1 MSEPTVA
8 SDPPAAERA
17 VSPKSRDGHFRVRW
31 FPLGWACIALVA
43 QVVFLTALVPLLPSS
58 FLVWFNADR
67 AGPGDMYYR
76 FDTAT
81 FGGVGWV
88 AVAVFAIAGLA
99 CALFTRSGRDWPLF
113 VALGV
118 CTVAPLLIGLL
129 YASVIW
135 QLGRTTPAEEIP
147 GGVGAIVLAVG
158 IAALIGS
165 LYTLVA
171 GRRR

>member
-1 MSEPTVA
+1 MTDSTGA

-17 VSPKSRDGHFRVRW
+17 VSPKNRHDYFRVRW
-31 FPLGWACIALVA
+31 FPLGWAGIALVA
-43 QVVFLTALVPLLPSS
+43 QVVFLTVLAPHLPSS
-58 FLVWFNADR
+58 FLIWFNADR

-88 AVAVFAIAGLA
+88 AVAVFAVAGLL
-99 CALFTRSGRDWPLF
+99 CVFIRPDRDWLLF

-129 YASVIW
+129 YASVMW

-158 IAALIGS
+158 IAGVFGS
-165 LYTLVA
+165 LYTLMA
-171 GRRR
+171 RRR